1 MEEIVTFADGGE
13 SDNLSCLMNV
23 SVPVKQVVSS
33 DANVGRQLKFSTGN
47 H

>member
-1 MEEIVTFADGGE
+1 MGGGG
-13 SDNLSCLMNV
+13 SDNLSCLNV